1 MLIFDHI
8 RASTWL
14 VSILIS
20 PVGQNWPNYFVFVMR
35 STLISKLREDSVM
48 YKIAINGFG
57 RIGRNV
63 LRAMYEYNK
72 NEHIQVVAIND
83 LGEAA
88 INAHLLKYDTVHGE
102 FAKDVSVDG
111 DSLLV
116 DGDKI
121 KVFSERDPGELPWAE
136 LGVDLVLECTGFFTT
151 RETAG
156 AHISA
161 GARKVLV
168 SAPGKDLD
176 ATVVYGVNED
186 VLTDQDVLVSNASC
200 TTNCLAP
207 IAKALHDELV
217 IEKGLANTVH
227 AYTNDQR
234 LNDVYHTDLRRAR
247 AAAHSMIPS
256 KTGAAAAIGLV
267 VPDLIGKLD
276 GLSIRVPTLN
286 VSLLDLTVNVGRETT
301 VEEVNNV
308 LQAAADKSIG
318 GVFKINTLPLVSS
331 DFNHNPA
338 SSIADVTQTRVQGN
352 MVKILAW
359 YDNEWGFSNRM
370 IDTASLMLELGNQVE
385 MSKAS

>member
-1 MLIFDHI
+1 
-8 RASTWL
+8 
-14 VSILIS
+14 
-20 PVGQNWPNYFVFVMR
+20 
-35 STLISKLREDSVM
+35 
-48 YKIAINGFG
+48 
-57 RIGRNV
+57 
-63 LRAMYEYNK
+63 MYEYNK
-72 NEHIQVVAIND
+72 NEQIQVVAIND

-111 DSLLV
+111 DNLIV
-116 DGDKI
+116 AGDAI
-121 KVFSERDPGELPWAE
+121 KVLAERDPAKLPWAQ

-151 RETAG
+151 REGAG
-156 AHISA
+156 AHIEA
-161 GARKVLV
+161 GAKKVLV
-168 SAPGKDLD
+168 SAPGKNLD
-176 ATVVYGVNED
+176 ATVVFGVND
-186 VLTDQDVLVSNASC
+186 NVLSASDVLVSNASC

-207 IAKALHDELV
+207 IAKALHEEFG

-267 VPDLIGKLD
+267 VPELDGKLD
-276 GLSIRVPTLN
+276 GLSVRVPTLN
-286 VSLLDLTVNVGRETT
+286 VSLLDLTVDLGRDTS
-301 VEEVNNV
+301 VEEVNKV
-308 LQAAADKSIG
+308 LEAASANTAG

-338 SSIADVTQTRVQGN
+338 SSIADVTQTRVFGN

-370 IDTASLMLELGNQVE
+370 IDTASRMLELGLDIE
-385 MSKAS
+385 LSKAS

>member
-1 MLIFDHI
+1 
-8 RASTWL
+8 
-14 VSILIS
+14 
-20 PVGQNWPNYFVFVMR
+20 
-35 STLISKLREDSVM
+35 M

-72 NEHIQVVAIND
+72 HQQIQVVAIND

-102 FAKDVSVDG
+102 FSKDVSVEG
-111 DSLLV
+111 ESLII

-121 KVFSERDPGELPWAE
+121 AVLAERNPANLPWAE

-151 RETAG
+151 REGAG
-156 AHISA
+156 AHIEA
-161 GARKVLV
+161 GAKKVLV

-176 ATVVYGVNED
+176 ATVVFGVNDEILKSSD
-186 VLTDQDVLVSNASC
+186 TLVSNASC

-267 VPDLIGKLD
+267 VPDLAGKLD

-286 VSLLDLTVNVGRETT
+286 VSLLDLTVNVGRDTT
-301 VEEVNNV
+301 VEEVNDI
-308 LQAAADKSIG
+308 LKAAAEKSAD

-338 SSIADVTQTRVQGN
+338 SSIADVTQTRVAGN

-370 IDTASLMLELGNQVE
+370 IDTAARMLDLSSEIRLSQ
-385 MSKAS
+385 AS